1 MVYVVKINSNFY
13 PSRFIEVK
21 SRKLFS
27 VFLCLFF
34 CAGISFAQDAA
45 PKHDVKFRVVAIA
58 EIGNKDHQGFVDAAK
73 VYLNKLATENNFAI
87 DYIGNTEPINDAFL
101 AKYKLFIQ
109 LNYPP
114 YMWTPTAQKA
124 IERYLTE
131 GKGGWIGFHHAALL
145 GDFDGYP
152 MSPWFSKFM
161 GDIRY
166 TSYIPDFA
174 TATVRVADSAHPVM
188 KGVPSSFVVQHEEW
202 YTWNQS
208 PRPNVR
214 VLASVDESTYQPDS
228 LIKMGGDHPVIW
240 SNEHYKARNVY
251 IFMGHHAD
259 LFENPTFVQ
268 IFHNAIFWAAGQ

>member
-1 MVYVVKINSNFY
+1 MSAILGL
-13 PSRFIEVK
+13 
-21 SRKLFS
+21 LFS
-27 VFLCLFF
+27 
-34 CAGISFAQDAA
+34 ASISSAQAIA
-45 PKHDVKFRVVAIA
+45 PKQHVKFRAVAIA
-58 EIGNKDHQGFVDAAK
+58 ELGNKDHQGFVAAAK
-73 VYLNKLATENNFAI
+73 VYLDKLAAENDFAI
-87 DYIGNTEPINDAFL
+87 DYIGNTEPINEVFL

-124 IERYLTE
+124 IESYLSE
-131 GKGGWIGFHHAALL
+131 GRGGWIGFHHAALL

-174 TATVRVADSAHPVM
+174 TATVRVEDSKHPVM

-228 LIKMGGDHPVIW
+228 IIKMGGDHPVIW

-251 IFMGHHAD
+251 IFMGHRAD
-259 LFENPTFVQ
+259 LFESPTFVR
-268 IFHNAIFWAAGQ
+268 IFHNAIFWAAGQAE

>member
-1 MVYVVKINSNFY
+1 M
-13 PSRFIEVK
+13 K
-21 SRKLFS
+21 SRKILGI
-27 VFLCLFF
+27 FLCLLL
-34 CAGISFAQDAA
+34 CAALSSAQDISS
-45 PKHDVKFRVVAIA
+45 KQEVKFRVVAIA
-58 EIGNKDHQGFVDAAK
+58 EPGNKDHQGFVEAAK
-73 VYLNKLATENNFAI
+73 AYLNRLAVENNFAV
-87 DYIGNTEPINDAFL
+87 DYIGDTKPINDAFL

-114 YMWTPTAQKA
+114 YMWSPTAQEA
-124 IERYLTE
+124 IESYLTE

-145 GDFDGYP
+145 GDFDGYS
-152 MSPWFSKFM
+152 MSPFFSKFM

-174 TATVRVADSAHPVM
+174 TATVRVEDPAHPVL
-188 KGVPSSFVVQHEEW
+188 KGIPSSFVVQHEEW

-228 LIKMGGDHPVIW
+228 LIKMGGDHPAIW

-259 LFENPTFVQ
+259 LFENPNFVQ

>member
-1 MVYVVKINSNFY
+1 M
-13 PSRFIEVK
+13 
-21 SRKLFS
+21 
-27 VFLCLFF
+27 
-34 CAGISFAQDAA
+34 
-45 PKHDVKFRVVAIA
+45 
-58 EIGNKDHQGFVDAAK
+58 DAAK
-73 VYLNKLATENNFAI
+73 IYLNKLAAENNFAI

-101 AKYKLFIQ
+101 TKYKLFIQ

-124 IERYLTE
+124 IESYLTE
-131 GKGGWIGFHHAALL
+131 GEGGWIGFHHAALL

-174 TATVRVADSAHPVM
+174 TADVRVEDSTHPVM

>member
-1 MVYVVKINSNFY
+1 
-13 PSRFIEVK
+13 
-21 SRKLFS
+21 
-27 VFLCLFF
+27 
-34 CAGISFAQDAA
+34 
-45 PKHDVKFRVVAIA
+45 
-58 EIGNKDHQGFVDAAK
+58 VDAAK
-73 VYLNKLATENNFAI
+73 IYLNKLAAENNFAI

-101 AKYKLFIQ
+101 TKYKLFIQ

-124 IERYLTE
+124 IESYLTE
-131 GKGGWIGFHHAALL
+131 GEGGWIGFHHAALL

-174 TATVRVADSAHPVM
+174 TADVRVEDSTHPVM

>member
-1 MVYVVKINSNFY
+1 
-13 PSRFIEVK
+13 
-21 SRKLFS
+21 
-27 VFLCLFF
+27 
-34 CAGISFAQDAA
+34 
-45 PKHDVKFRVVAIA
+45 
-58 EIGNKDHQGFVDAAK
+58 
-73 VYLNKLATENNFAI
+73 
-87 DYIGNTEPINDAFL
+87 
-101 AKYKLFIQ
+101 
-109 LNYPP
+109 
-114 YMWTPTAQKA
+114 
-124 IERYLTE
+124 
-131 GKGGWIGFHHAALL
+131 
-145 GDFDGYP
+145 
-152 MSPWFSKFM
+152 
-161 GDIRY
+161 
-166 TSYIPDFA
+166 
-174 TATVRVADSAHPVM
+174 VRVEDSTHPVM

>member
-1 MVYVVKINSNFY
+1 
-13 PSRFIEVK
+13 
-21 SRKLFS
+21 
-27 VFLCLFF
+27 
-34 CAGISFAQDAA
+34 
-45 PKHDVKFRVVAIA
+45 
-58 EIGNKDHQGFVDAAK
+58 
-73 VYLNKLATENNFAI
+73 
-87 DYIGNTEPINDAFL
+87 
-101 AKYKLFIQ
+101 
-109 LNYPP
+109 
-114 YMWTPTAQKA
+114 MWTPTAQKA
-124 IERYLTE
+124 IESYLSD

-174 TATVRVADSAHPVM
+174 TATVRVEDATHPVM
-188 KGVPSSFVVQHEEW
+188 KGVPSTFVVQHEEW

-214 VLASVDESTYQPDS
+214 VLADVDESTYQPNS
-228 LIKMGGDHPVIW
+228 IIKMGDHPVIW
-240 SNEHYKARNVY
+240 SNEHYKSRNVY

>member
-1 MVYVVKINSNFY
+1 
-13 PSRFIEVK
+13 
-21 SRKLFS
+21 
-27 VFLCLFF
+27 
-34 CAGISFAQDAA
+34 
-45 PKHDVKFRVVAIA
+45 
-58 EIGNKDHQGFVDAAK
+58 
-73 VYLNKLATENNFAI
+73 
-87 DYIGNTEPINDAFL
+87 
-101 AKYKLFIQ
+101 
-109 LNYPP
+109 
-114 YMWTPTAQKA
+114 
-124 IERYLTE
+124 
-131 GKGGWIGFHHAALL
+131 
-145 GDFDGYP
+145 

-174 TATVRVADSAHPVM
+174 TATVRVEDSTHPVM
-188 KGVPSSFVVQHEEW
+188 KGVTSSFVVHHEEW